1 MEKKEVLLKEA
12 ETSAEDLSLLTRLI
26 ICVDGTRYNPNS
38 GSNQTNVHRIYSSVK
53 SGICVDRETGRSY
66 NQIPKYF
73 SGITAA
79 DDLLSKDQIQAL
91 LPGQGYHQQIQ
102 EVYETCSKLAGE
114 QDEIVFFGFGRGA
127 YVVRAVAGLLH
138 QYGSLVSAGS
148 PSFSKAYRKVLKE
161 NDKAQGR
168 LASPISRVSYNFD
181 AETVCSANQ
190 NAV

>member
-12 ETSAEDLSLLTRLI
+12 ERSAEDLSLPTRLI
-26 ICVDGTRYNPNS
+26 ICVDGTRYSPNS

-53 SGICVDRETGRSY
+53 SGICVDRETGSSY

-79 DDLLSKDQIQAL
+79 DDFLSKDQIQAL

-102 EVYETCSKLAGE
+102 DVYETCSKLAGE
-114 QDEIVFFGFGRGA
+114 QDEVVFFGFGRGA

-168 LASPISRVSYNFD
+168 LVSSISRVSGTDNAGRSHLAD
-181 AETVCSANQ
+181 L

>member
-1 MEKKEVLLKEA
+1 MEKKEVLLTEA
-12 ETSAEDLSLLTRLI
+12 ETSAEDLGLPTRLI

-53 SGICVDRETGRSY
+53 SGIYVDRETGSSY

-79 DDLLSKDQIQAL
+79 DDFLSKDQIQAL

-102 EVYETCSKLAGE
+102 DVYETCSKLAGE
-114 QDEIVFFGFGRGA
+114 QDEVVFFGFGRGA

-148 PSFSKAYRKVLKE
+148 PSFAKAYRKVLKE

-168 LASPISRVSYNFD
+168 LVSPISRVS
-181 AETVCSANQ
+181 
-190 NAV
+190 

>member
-12 ETSAEDLSLLTRLI
+12 ETSAEDLSLPTRLI
-26 ICVDGTRYNPNS
+26 VCVDGTRYNPNS
-38 GSNQTNVHRIYSSVK
+38 GSNQTNVHRIYSSVR
-53 SGICVDRETGRSY
+53 SGVCVDRQTGTSY
-66 NQIPKYF
+66 NQVSKYF

-79 DDLLSKDQIQAL
+79 DDFLSKDQIQAL
-91 LPGQGYHQQIQ
+91 LPGQGHHQQIQ
-102 EVYETCSKLAGE
+102 DVYETCSKLAGE

-148 PSFSKAYRKVLKE
+148 PSFAKAYRKVLKE

-168 LASPISRVSYNFD
+168 LISPISRVSDTLD
-181 AETVCSANQ
+181 AKPEHSTDQ